1 MKRIFAVTLTLITV
15 LATLIGCMTPDSPS
29 ESEGEQEQPG
39 KRLSIIMTIAET
51 APSCVAFEYVDEKPY
66 CFYAY
71 DTDGDLYRVFW
82 NDFTGLNENDAVV
95 VDHTDDIRKLEYTEY
110 PSGPTPRYEVTAKSV
125 KKQNENLSH
134 TGYEVGVT
142 LYQYAWDGWGI
153 STKTVGACD
162 VAYSIIDALKAM
174 KETGETVPKIS
185 DDVFEVGGGQY
196 PIECG
201 TMWIE
206 RSGIIYRLTP
216 DLSQICLVE
225 THFGEGKVLEI
236 TEEFKADVNNAW
248 HYAPYDYYKGTY
260 HKGDDTV
267 ELTSVFK
274 SGSPVQMSVKSIKVE
289 GGYDPHN
296 TVTVE
301 LTALVDIK
309 VDVKLRCQQSD
320 DNMARGDAKT
330 VELKKGVP
338 ATVELDFGGWGD
350 SAYRIHIEADNTKAE
365 ITIYP

>member
-1 MKRIFAVTLTLITV
+1 MKRIFAVTLTLIAV
-15 LATLIGCMTPDSPS
+15 LATLIGCMASYSPS
-29 ESEGEQEQPG
+29 ESEGEQDQPD
-39 KRLSIIMTIAET
+39 KHPSIIMTIAET
-51 APSCVAFEYVDEKPY
+51 VPSCVAFEYVDEKPY

-82 NDFTGLNENDAVV
+82 NDFTGLNEKDAVV
-95 VDHTDDIRKLEYTEY
+95 VDHTGDIRKLEYAEY
-110 PSGPTPRYEVTAKSV
+110 PSGPTPRYEVTAKNV

-206 RSGIIYRLTP
+206 RSGMIYRLTP
-216 DLSQICLVE
+216 DLSQVCLVE

-267 ELTSVFK
+267 ELTSIFK
-274 SGSPVQMSVKSIKVE
+274 SGSPVQMSVKNIKVE

-301 LTALVDIK
+301 LTAIVDIE
-309 VDVKLRCQQSD
+309 VDVKLCCQQSD

-338 ATVELDFGGWGD
+338 TTVELDFGGWGD
-350 SAYRIHIEADNTKAE
+350 SAYRIYIEADNTKAE